1 MCEQCMRPTKQCIV
15 SFKQCLNSAQCT
27 GPRVVRMHQ
36 EKKGDDAEVQTSL
49 TKRNPNTHLI
59 CIWIA
64 TGSWAFT
71 FSSFFSFFLLRS
83 APSGGTLSVTKIS
96 KEIAMFN
103 RSRALFMG
111 LTNFF
116 FQQFSLKINLT
127 VLFIHLKIILL
138 QYFQFSA
145 K

>member
-1 MCEQCMRPTKQCIV
+1 MRPTKQCIV

-27 GPRVVRMHQ
+27 GPRVIRMH
-36 EKKGDDAEVQTSL
+36 KK
-49 TKRNPNTHLI
+49 KRGRRRSTYAPHKTQSKHSFNMHLD
-59 CIWIA
+59 CNWQLCVYV
-64 TGSWAFT
+64 FL
-71 FSSFFSFFLLRS
+71 FFQFFFLLRS